1 MFRVPLP
8 LLFFFLSHGC
18 LGQHL
23 ARGEHACAGLSTV
36 PSFSQAAQ
44 PGSLTFPKVNV
55 TFLNGCVF
63 VCLCVK
69 AALIE
74 RCQCLLLLLLK
85 SVKVFA
91 VVWQIDGE
99 AWCCFASVCF
109 VAHGTSESLSLSV
122 V

>member
-1 MFRVPLP
+1 MNVVGVVVVCGCSNRLLP
-8 LLFFFLSHGC
+8 WWQRCFLF
-18 LGQHL
+18 QW
-23 ARGEHACAGLSTV
+23 
-36 PSFSQAAQ
+36 
-44 PGSLTFPKVNV
+44 
-55 TFLNGCVF
+55 
-63 VCLCVK
+63 VCLFVCVK

-74 RCQCLLLLLLK
+74 RCQCLLLLLLLK

>member
-1 MFRVPLP
+1 M
-8 LLFFFLSHGC
+8 LLALLLC
-18 LGQHL
+18 V
-23 ARGEHACAGLSTV
+23 AAAIDCCRG
-36 PSFSQAAQ
+36 
-44 PGSLTFPKVNV
+44 GSVVFC
-55 TFLNGCVF
+55 FNGCV
-63 VCLCVK
+63 CVK

-74 RCQCLLLLLLK
+74 RCQCLLLLLLLK

>member
-1 MFRVPLP
+1 M
-8 LLFFFLSHGC
+8 LLALLLCVAAAIDCCRGGSVVFLFQWVC
-18 LGQHL
+18 L
-23 ARGEHACAGLSTV
+23 
-36 PSFSQAAQ
+36 
-44 PGSLTFPKVNV
+44 
-55 TFLNGCVF
+55 F

-74 RCQCLLLLLLK
+74 RCQCLLLK

>member
-1 MFRVPLP
+1 MLCWRCCCCVWL
-8 LLFFFLSHGC
+8 
-18 LGQHL
+18 QQ
-23 ARGEHACAGLSTV
+23 STV
-36 PSFSQAAQ
+36 AVVAALFSV
-44 PGSLTFPKVNV
+44 SMCLFVC
-55 TFLNGCVF
+55 LF

-109 VAHGTSESLSLSV
+109 VAHGTSESLSVLCECFHNV
-122 V
+122 VCMHACVLCVVLCVHGIHSLC